1 MRAALLSRAL
11 SLSTASN
18 QGGESHGR
26 FFFKARGGMGSQMCF
41 SLKRTGGGH
50 VHHREYRTLVVHQHV
65 LLVKDE
71 GDTTY
76 EKQQDGEK
84 KNAQTIT
91 TKKMNR
97 FALNSDSGT
106 GGSKMIKKE
115 ISLSLSLFS
124 IGRL

>member
-1 MRAALLSRAL
+1 
-11 SLSTASN
+11 
-18 QGGESHGR
+18 
-26 FFFKARGGMGSQMCF
+26 MCF